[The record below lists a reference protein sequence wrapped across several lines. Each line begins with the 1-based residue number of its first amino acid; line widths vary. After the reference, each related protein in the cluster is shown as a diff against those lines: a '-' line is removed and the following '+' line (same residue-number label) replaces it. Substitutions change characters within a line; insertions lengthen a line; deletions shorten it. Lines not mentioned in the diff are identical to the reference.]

1 MTINRRKA
9 LTLLGMGAAS
19 PVLSA
24 GSASAREAKVAFA
37 HGVASGDPLADRL
50 IIWTRVS
57 TAADAKP
64 ALRWELATDASFKT
78 IVAKGQAV
86 ADPARDHTVKV
97 DVGGLKPAADYHY
110 RFICQGVTS
119 PVGRGRTLPTGSVKD
134 VVLAVTT
141 CSLYPA
147 GYFNAYQAIAKLERV
162 DAVLHLGDYIYEY
175 GAGPDDYGMSIGA
188 KIGRAPEPAHE
199 IVSLADYRTRHACYK
214 SDPDL
219 QAAHARAPWIV
230 VWDDHETANDSWTDG
245 AENHQPVT
253 EGDWAARKAAAL
265 RAYNEWMPIRD
276 PAPGQS
282 LSAINRS
289 FSFGDIATLI
299 MTETRLTARDK
310 QLTFAADL
318 MVKGADGQLGF
329 DEATFNA
336 KLNHPSRQLMGP
348 AQEAW
353 LGQELDRSVKAGQ
366 TWQVLGNQVVMARV
380 KGPQLA
386 KVMGP
391 EAWSAMLAK
400 APAYYREQMIKS
412 SARNDL
418 EVPYNLDS
426 WDGYP
431 AARERVYDLFKATK
445 AHPIVLSG
453 DSHAFWVN
461 ALFDASGKARVAA
474 EFGATSITSPG
485 LGDALP
491 DAPVNEAYVTRNPEV
506 LFTDQ
511 AAKGFV
517 LLTLTKDSAR
527 GELMAVSTVVRKEF
541 ETKTLATWVVTPEQG
556 GGVGPLKRV

>member
-9 LTLLGMGAAS
+9 LSLLGMGAAS

-37 HGVASGDPLADRL
+37 HGVASGDPLDDHL

-64 ALRWELATDASFKT
+64 VVRWEVATDATFKA

-86 ADPARDHTVKV
+86 ADPARDHTVKI
-97 DVGGLKPAADYHY
+97 DVSGLKPNTDYHY

-134 VVLAVTT
+134 VVLAVAS

-147 GYFNAYQAIAKLERV
+147 GFFNAYQAIAKLERV

-175 GAGPDDYGMSIGA
+175 GAAPDDYGMSIGT
-188 KIGRAPEPAHE
+188 KIGRVTEPAHE
-199 IVSLADYRTRHACYK
+199 IVSLSDYRARHGLYK

-245 AENHQPVT
+245 AENHQPDT

-289 FSFGDIATLI
+289 FSFGDVATLI

-318 MVKGADGQLGF
+318 VVKGADGQPRF
-329 DEATFNA
+329 DETTFNA

-348 AQEAW
+348 AQETW

-391 EAWSAMLAK
+391 EAWQAMLAK
-400 APAYYREQMIKS
+400 APEYYREQMIKS
-412 SARNDL
+412 AARNDL

-461 ALFDASGKARVAA
+461 ALFDTSGKARVAA

-491 DAPVNEAYVTRNPEV
+491 DAPVNEAYVSRNPEV

-527 GELMAVSTVVRKEF
+527 GDLMAVSTVVRKAF
-541 ETKTLATWVVTPEQG
+541 ETKTLSSWVVTPEQG

>member
-9 LTLLGMGAAS
+9 LSLLGMGAAS

-24 GSASAREAKVAFA
+24 GSASAREAKMAFA

-57 TAADAKP
+57 TAAEATP
-64 ALRWELATDASFKT
+64 MVRWELATDASFKS
-78 IVAKGQAV
+78 IIAKGQSV
-86 ADPARDHTVKV
+86 ADPARDHTIKI
-97 DVGGLKPAADYHY
+97 DVGGLKPSTDYHY

-119 PVGRGRTLPTGSVKD
+119 PVGRGRTLPVGAVKD
-134 VVLAVTT
+134 VVLAVAS

-147 GYFNAYQAIAKLERV
+147 GFFNAYQAIAKLERV

-175 GAGPDDYGMSIGA
+175 GAAPDDYGMSIGA
-188 KIGRAPEPAHE
+188 KIGRITEPAHE
-199 IVSLADYRTRHACYK
+199 IVSLSDYRARHGLYK

-219 QAAHARAPWIV
+219 QTAHARAPWIV
-230 VWDDHETANDSWTDG
+230 VWDDHETTNDSWTDG
-245 AENHQPVT
+245 AENHQPAS
-253 EGDWAARKAAAL
+253 EGDWAARKAVAL
-265 RAYNEWMPIRD
+265 RAYHEWMPIRD

-289 FSFGDIATLI
+289 FSFGDLATLI
-299 MTETRLTARDK
+299 MTETRLTARDE
-310 QLTFAADL
+310 QLTYAADL
-318 MVKGADGQLGF
+318 MVKGPDGQPVT
-329 DEATFNA
+329 DEAGFNA
-336 KLNHPSRQLMGP
+336 KLNSPSRQLMGP

-353 LGQELDRSVKAGQ
+353 LGQELDRSIKAGQ

-380 KGPQLA
+380 KGPQLP

-391 EAWSAMLAK
+391 EAWAAMLAK
-400 APAYYREQMIKS
+400 IPENYR
-412 SARNDL
+412 ARFAKAAELTAL
-418 EVPYNLDS
+418 EIPGNLDS

-431 AARERVYDLFKATK
+431 AARERVYDLFKAAK

-461 ALFDASGKARVAA
+461 ALFDASGKSRVAA
-474 EFGATSITSPG
+474 EFGTTGITSPG
-485 LGDALP
+485 YGDAMP
-491 DAPVNEAYVTRNPEV
+491 DAPLNEAYVSRNPEV

-511 AAKGFV
+511 SAKGFV
-517 LLTLTKDSAR
+517 VLTLTKDSAR
-527 GELMAVSTVVRKEF
+527 GDLMAVSTVVRKEF
-541 ETKTLATWVVTPEQG
+541 ETKTLASWVVTPEQG

>member
-9 LTLLGMGAAS
+9 LSLLGIGAAA
-19 PVLSA
+19 PALST
-24 GSASAREAKVAFA
+24 GTASAREAKVVFA

-50 IIWTRVS
+50 IIWTRIS
-57 TAADAKP
+57 TAAGAKP
-64 ALRWELATDASFKT
+64 MVRWELATDASFKS
-78 IVAKGQAV
+78 ILAKGQSV
-86 ADPARDHTVKV
+86 ADPARDHTVKI
-97 DVGGLKPAADYHY
+97 DVGGLKPGQDYVY

-134 VVLAVTT
+134 VVLAVAS

-147 GYFNAYQAIAKLERV
+147 GFFNAYQAIAKLERV

-175 GAGPDDYGMSIGA
+175 GAAPDDYGMSIGS
-188 KIGRAPEPAHE
+188 KIGRLPVPAHE
-199 IVSLADYRTRHACYK
+199 IVSLSDYRARHALYK

-230 VWDDHETANDSWTDG
+230 VWDDHETTNDSWTDG
-245 AENHQPVT
+245 AENHQPET
-253 EGDWAARKAAAL
+253 EGDWAARKAVAL
-265 RAYNEWMPIRD
+265 RAYHEWMPIRD

-289 FSFGDIATLI
+289 FSFGDVAHLI

-310 QLTFAADL
+310 QLTYGGDL
-318 MVKGADGQLGF
+318 MVKGPDGQPVP
-329 DEATFNA
+329 DEAALNA

-348 AQEAW
+348 VQEAW
-353 LGQELDRSVKAGQ
+353 LGQELDRSTKAGQ

-380 KGPQLA
+380 KGPQLP
-386 KVMGP
+386 KIMGP
-391 EAWSAMLAK
+391 EAWAALLAK
-400 APAYYREQMIKS
+400 APEDYRGRIAR
-412 SARNDL
+412 SADL
-418 EVPYNLDS
+418 NNLEIPYNLDS

-461 ALFDASGKARVAA
+461 ELFDASGKARVAA
-474 EFGATSITSPG
+474 EFGATGVTSPG
-485 LGDALP
+485 LGDILP
-491 DAPVNEAYVTRNPEV
+491 DAPINEAYVTRNPEV
-506 LFTDQ
+506 LFTDHS
-511 AAKGFV
+511 AKGFV

-527 GELMAVSTVVRKEF
+527 GDLMAVSTVVHKTF
-541 ETKTLATWVVTPEQG
+541 ETKTLSSWVVTPEQG

>member
-1 MTINRRKA
+1 MTIDRRKA
-9 LTLLGMGAAS
+9 LALLGMGAAS
-19 PVLSA
+19 PALCA
-24 GSASAREAKVAFA
+24 QPASAQAKVAFA

-50 IIWTRVS
+50 MIWTRIT
-57 TAADAKP
+57 TAANVKP
-64 ALRWELATDASFKT
+64 LVRWEVASDAAFKS
-78 IVAKGQAV
+78 IVAKGQGV
-86 ADPARDHTVKV
+86 ADPARDHTVKI
-97 DVGGLKPAADYHY
+97 DVGGLKPGQDYLY

-119 PVGRGRTLPTGSVKD
+119 PVGRGRTLPVGAVKD
-134 VVLAVTT
+134 VVLAVTS

-147 GYFNAYQAIAKLERV
+147 GFFNAYEAIARLDRV

-199 IVSLADYRTRHACYK
+199 IVTLADYRTRHALYK
-214 SDPDL
+214 TDPDL

-245 AENHQPVT
+245 AENHQPDT

-289 FSFGDIATLI
+289 FSFGDVASLI

-318 MVKGADGQLGF
+318 MVKGPDGKLGF
-329 DEATFNA
+329 DEAAFNA

-353 LGQELDRSVKAGQ
+353 LGQELDRSIKAGQ

-391 EAWSAMLAK
+391 EAWQALLAK
-400 APAYYREQMIKS
+400 APGYYRDQMIKS
-412 SARNDL
+412 AARNSLD
-418 EVPYNLDS
+418 VPYNLDS

-461 ALFDASGKARVAA
+461 ALFDQSGTTRVAA
-474 EFGATSITSPG
+474 EFGATGITSPG

-491 DAPVNEAYVTRNPEV
+491 GAPVDEAYVSRNPEV

-511 AAKGFV
+511 SAKGFV

-527 GELMAVSTVVRKEF
+527 GDLVAVSTVVRKDF
-541 ETKTLATWVVTPEQG
+541 ETKTLSSWVVTPQAG
-556 GGVGPLKRV
+556 GGVDALKRV

>member
-9 LTLLGMGAAS
+9 LALLGMGAAS
-19 PVLSA
+19 PSLSA
-24 GSASAREAKVAFA
+24 GSASARDTKVVFA
-37 HGVASGDPLADRL
+37 HGVASGDPLSDRL
-50 IIWTRVS
+50 ILWTRVS
-57 TAADAKP
+57 TAVGAKP
-64 ALRWELATDASFKT
+64 VVRWELATDAGFKT
-78 IVAKGQAV
+78 IVAKGQTV
-86 ADPARDHTVKV
+86 ADPARDHTVKI
-97 DVGGLKPAADYHY
+97 DVGGLKPGQDYHY

-134 VVLAVTT
+134 VVLAVAS

-199 IVSLADYRTRHACYK
+199 IVSLADYRARHALYK
-214 SDPDL
+214 ADPDL

-230 VWDDHETANDSWTDG
+230 VWDDHETANDSWADG
-245 AENHQPVT
+245 AENHQPAS
-253 EGDWAARKAAAL
+253 EGDWAARKAVAL

-282 LSAINRS
+282 LAAINRS

-310 QLTFAADL
+310 QLTFGADL
-318 MVKGADGQLGF
+318 MVKGPDGRPAP
-329 DEATFNA
+329 DEAAFNA

-353 LGQELDRSVKAGQ
+353 LSQELDRSIKAGQ

-380 KGPQLA
+380 KGPQLP

-391 EAWSAMLAK
+391 EAWAALLAK
-400 APAYYREQMIKS
+400 VPEDYR
-412 SARNDL
+412 ARIAKAAELNAL
-418 EVPYNLDS
+418 ELPYNLDS

-431 AARERVYDLFKATK
+431 AARERVYDLFKAAK
-445 AHPIVLSG
+445 AHPVVLSG

-461 ALFDASGKARVAA
+461 ALFDASGKTRVAA
-474 EFGATSITSPG
+474 EFGATGITSPG
-485 LGDALP
+485 YGDVMP
-491 DAPVNEAYVTRNPEV
+491 DAPLNEAYVSRNPEV

-511 AAKGFV
+511 SAKGFV

-527 GELMAVSTVVRKEF
+527 GDLIAVSTVVRKAF
-541 ETKTLATWVVTPEQG
+541 ETKTLSSWVVTPEQG
-556 GGVGPLKRV
+556 GGVGPIKRV

>member
-1 MTINRRKA
+1 MTLDRRQA
-9 LTLLGMGAAS
+9 LVLMSAAAAGAPAA
-19 PVLSA
+19 VD
-24 GSASAREAKVAFA
+24 AKSTGKPAFS

-50 IIWTRVS
+50 VIWSRVS
-57 TAADAKP
+57 GVGTTSVPVQWQVAADADFTQ
-64 ALRWELATDASFKT
+64 L
-78 IVAKGQAV
+78 VAKGQTV
-86 ADPARDHTVKV
+86 ADPARDHTIKI
-97 DVGGLKPAADYHY
+97 DVGGLKPGADYHY

-134 VVLAVTT
+134 VVLAVAS

-147 GYFNAYQAIAKLERV
+147 GFFNAYQAIAKLERV

-175 GAGPDDYGMSIGA
+175 GAAPDDYGMSIGA
-188 KIGRAPEPAHE
+188 KIGRITEPAHE
-199 IVSLADYRTRHACYK
+199 IVSLSDYRARHALYK

-253 EGDWAARKAAAL
+253 EGDWAARKAVAL

-289 FSFGDIATLI
+289 FSFGDVATLI

-318 MVKGADGQLGF
+318 MVKGPDGQPGF

-380 KGPQLA
+380 KGPQLP

-391 EAWSAMLAK
+391 EAWAALLAK
-400 APAYYREQMIKS
+400 LPENYRERFAK
-412 SARNDL
+412 AAELTAL
-418 EVPYNLDS
+418 EIPGNLDS

-431 AARERVYDLFKATK
+431 AARERVYDLFKAAK

-461 ALFDASGKARVAA
+461 ALFDASGKSRVAA
-474 EFGATSITSPG
+474 EFGTTGITSPG
-485 LGDALP
+485 YGDAMP
-491 DAPVNEAYVTRNPEV
+491 DAPLNEAYVTRNPEV

-511 AAKGFV
+511 SAKGFV

-527 GELMAVSTVVRKEF
+527 GDLMAVSTVVRKQF
-541 ETKTLATWVVTPEQG
+541 ETKTLSTWVVAPEQG

>member
-9 LTLLGMGAAS
+9 LTLLGLGAAS

-24 GSASAREAKVAFA
+24 GTASAHEAKAVFA

-57 TAADAKP
+57 TAAEAKP
-64 ALRWELATDASFKT
+64 MVRWELAIDAGFKS

-86 ADPARDHTVKV
+86 ADPARDHTVKI
-97 DVGGLKPAADYHY
+97 DVGGLKPGADYHY

-119 PVGRGRTLPTGSVKD
+119 PVGRGRTLPVGAVKD
-134 VVLAVTT
+134 VVLAVAS

-175 GAGPDDYGMSIGA
+175 GAAPDDYGMSIGA
-188 KIGRAPEPAHE
+188 KIGRITEPAHE
-199 IVSLADYRTRHACYK
+199 IVSLSDYRARHALYK

-245 AENHQPVT
+245 AENHQQET
-253 EGDWAARKAAAL
+253 EGDWATRKAAAL
-265 RAYNEWMPIRD
+265 RAYHEWMPIRD

-289 FSFGDIATLI
+289 FSFGDVATLI

-318 MVKGADGQLGF
+318 MIKGPDGQLEF

-348 AQEAW
+348 GQEAW

-386 KVMGP
+386 KAMGA
-391 EAWSAMLAK
+391 EAWAALLAK

-412 SARNDL
+412 ASRNAL

-431 AARERVYDLFKATK
+431 AARERVYDLFKAAK

-474 EFGATSITSPG
+474 EFGATGITSPG

-491 DAPVNEAYVTRNPEV
+491 DAPVNEAYVSRNPEV

-511 AAKGFV
+511 SAKGYV
-517 LLTLTKDSAR
+517 LLTLTKDGAR
-527 GELMAVSTVVRKEF
+527 GDLMAVSTVVRKAF
-541 ETKTLATWVVTPEQG
+541 ETKTLASWVVTPEQG

>member
-1 MTINRRKA
+1 MTLDRRQA
-9 LTLLGMGAAS
+9 LALMTAAAAGAPAA
-19 PVLSA
+19 VD
-24 GSASAREAKVAFA
+24 AKSTAKPAFA

-50 IIWTRVS
+50 VIWSRVS
-57 TAADAKP
+57 GAGTTSVP
-64 ALRWELATDASFKT
+64 VQWQVATDPDFT
-78 IVAKGQAV
+78 QLVAKGQTV
-86 ADPARDHTVKV
+86 ADPARDHTVKI
-97 DVGGLKPAADYHY
+97 DVGGLKPGADYHY

-119 PVGRGRTLPTGSVKD
+119 PVGLGRTLPTGSVKD
-134 VVLAVTT
+134 VVLAVAS

-147 GYFNAYQAIAKLERV
+147 GFFNAYQAIAKLERV

-175 GAGPDDYGMSIGA
+175 GAAPDDYGMSIGA
-188 KIGRAPEPAHE
+188 NIGRITEPAHE
-199 IVSLADYRTRHACYK
+199 IVSLSDYRARHALYK

-245 AENHQPVT
+245 AENHQPAS
-253 EGDWAARKAAAL
+253 EGDWAARKAVAL
-265 RAYNEWMPIRD
+265 RAYHEWMPIRD

-289 FSFGDIATLI
+289 FSFGDVATLI
-299 MTETRLTARDK
+299 MTETRLAARDK
-310 QLTFAADL
+310 QLTYAADL
-318 MVKGADGQLGF
+318 MVKGADGQPVT
-329 DEATFNA
+329 DEAGFNA
-336 KLNHPSRQLMGP
+336 KLNNPSRQLMGP

-380 KGPQLA
+380 KGPQLP

-391 EAWSAMLAK
+391 EAWSTMLAK
-400 APAYYREQMIKS
+400 LPENYRERFAK
-412 SARNDL
+412 AAELTAL
-418 EVPYNLDS
+418 EIPGNLDS

-431 AARERVYDLFKATK
+431 AARERVYDLFKAAK

-461 ALFDASGKARVAA
+461 DLFDASGKNRVAA
-474 EFGATSITSPG
+474 EFGTTAITSPG
-485 LGDALP
+485 YGDAMP
-491 DAPVNEAYVTRNPEV
+491 DAPLNEAYVTRNPEV

-511 AAKGFV
+511 SAKGYV
-517 LLTLTKDSAR
+517 LLTLTKDGAR
-527 GELMAVSTVVRKEF
+527 GDLMAVSTVVRKEF
-541 ETKTLATWVVTPEQG
+541 ETKTLASWVVAPAQG

>member
-1 MTINRRKA
+1 MTLDRRQA
-9 LTLLGMGAAS
+9 LALMSAAA
-19 PVLSA
+19 A
-24 GSASAREAKVAFA
+24 GTPAAVAAKSNSKPSFA

-50 IIWTRVS
+50 VIWSRVS
-57 TAADAKP
+57 GVGTTSVP
-64 ALRWELATDASFKT
+64 VQWQVATDAEFT
-78 IVAKGQAV
+78 QVVAKGQTV
-86 ADPARDHTVKV
+86 AATARDHTIKI
-97 DVGGLKPAADYHY
+97 DVSGLKPITDYHY

-134 VVLAVTT
+134 VVLAVAS

-147 GYFNAYQAIAKLERV
+147 GFFNAYQAIAKLERV

-175 GAGPDDYGMSIGA
+175 GAAPDDYGMSIGA
-188 KIGRAPEPAHE
+188 KIGRITEPAHE
-199 IVSLADYRTRHACYK
+199 IVSLSDYRARHGLYK

-230 VWDDHETANDSWTDG
+230 VWDDHETTNDGWLNG

-253 EGDWAARKAAAL
+253 EGDWAARKAVAL
-265 RAYNEWMPIRD
+265 RAYHEWMPIRD

-299 MTETRLTARDK
+299 MTETRLSARDE
-310 QLTFAADL
+310 QLTYEADL
-318 MVKGADGQLGF
+318 LVKGPDGKLVPDLAG
-329 DEATFNA
+329 FNA
-336 KLNHPSRQLMGP
+336 KLNSPSRQLMGP

-380 KGPQLA
+380 KGPQLP
-386 KVMGP
+386 KVLGP
-391 EAWSAMLAK
+391 EAWAAMRATI
-400 APAYYREQMIKS
+400 PATPR
-412 SARNDL
+412 ARFAEAAELTAL
-418 EVPYNLDS
+418 EIPGNLDS

-431 AARERVYDLFKATK
+431 AARERVYDLFKAAK

-461 ALFDASGKARVAA
+461 DLFDASGKNRVAA
-474 EFGATSITSPG
+474 EFGTTAITSPG
-485 LGDALP
+485 YGDVMP
-491 DAPVNEAYVTRNPEV
+491 DAPLSEAYVTRNPEV

-511 AAKGFV
+511 GAKGFV

-527 GELMAVSTVVRKEF
+527 GELMTVSTVLRKEF
-541 ETKTLATWVVTPEQG
+541 ETKTLSTWVVAPEQG

>member
-1 MTINRRKA
+1 MTLDRRQA
-9 LTLLGMGAAS
+9 LALMTAAA
-19 PVLSA
+19 A
-24 GSASAREAKVAFA
+24 GTPAAVAAKSNSKPAFA

-50 IIWTRVS
+50 VIWSRVS
-57 TAADAKP
+57 GLGTKSVP
-64 ALRWELATDASFKT
+64 VQWQVATDADFT
-78 IVAKGQAV
+78 QVVAKGQTV
-86 ADPARDHTVKV
+86 ADLARDYTVKI
-97 DVGGLKPAADYHY
+97 DVGGLKPITDYHY

-134 VVLAVTT
+134 VVLAVAS

-147 GYFNAYQAIAKLERV
+147 GFFNAYQAIAKLERV

-175 GAGPDDYGMSIGA
+175 GAAPDDYGMSIGA
-188 KIGRAPEPAHE
+188 KIGRVTEPAHE
-199 IVSLADYRTRHACYK
+199 IVSLSDYRARHGLYK

-230 VWDDHETANDSWTDG
+230 VWDDHETANDSWIDG

-253 EGDWAARKAAAL
+253 EGDWAARKAVAL

-310 QLTFAADL
+310 QLTYEADL
-318 MVKGADGQLGF
+318 LVKGPDGKLVP
-329 DEATFNA
+329 DEAGFNA
-336 KLNHPSRQLMGP
+336 KLNSPSRQLMGP

-380 KGPQLA
+380 KGPQLP

-391 EAWSAMLAK
+391 EAWAAMLAK
-400 APAYYREQMIKS
+400 LPENYRGRFAKAAELT
-412 SARNDL
+412 AL
-418 EVPYNLDS
+418 EIPGNLDS

-431 AARERVYDLFKATK
+431 AARERVYDLFKAAK

-461 ALFDASGKARVAA
+461 DLFDATGKNRVAA
-474 EFGATSITSPG
+474 EFGTTAITSPG
-485 LGDALP
+485 YGDAMP
-491 DAPVNEAYVTRNPEV
+491 DAPLNEAYVTRNPEV

-541 ETKTLATWVVTPEQG
+541 ETKTLSKWVVTPQQG
-556 GGVGPLKRV
+556 GGVGQLTRV

>member
-1 MTINRRKA
+1 MTLDRRQA
-9 LTLLGMGAAS
+9 LALMSAAA
-19 PVLSA
+19 A
-24 GSASAREAKVAFA
+24 GTPAAVAAKSNSTPAFA

-50 IIWTRVS
+50 VIWSRVS
-57 TAADAKP
+57 GVGTTSVP
-64 ALRWELATDASFKT
+64 VQWQVATDAEFT
-78 IVAKGQAV
+78 QLVAKGQTV
-86 ADPARDHTVKV
+86 AATARDHTIKI
-97 DVGGLKPAADYHY
+97 DVSGLKPNTDYLY

-134 VVLAVTT
+134 VVLAVAS

-147 GYFNAYQAIAKLERV
+147 GFFNAYQAIAKLERV

-175 GAGPDDYGMSIGA
+175 GAAPDDYGMSIGA
-188 KIGRAPEPAHE
+188 KIGRVTEPAKE
-199 IVSLADYRTRHACYK
+199 IVSLSDYRTRHAQYK

-230 VWDDHETANDSWTDG
+230 VWDDHETTNDGWLNG

-253 EGDWAARKAAAL
+253 EGDWAARKAVAL
-265 RAYNEWMPIRD
+265 RAYHEWMPIRD

-299 MTETRLTARDK
+299 MTETRLSARDE
-310 QLTFAADL
+310 QLTYEADL
-318 MVKGADGQLGF
+318 LVKGPDGKPVPDLAG
-329 DEATFNA
+329 FNA
-336 KLNHPSRQLMGP
+336 KLNSPSRQLMGP

-380 KGPQLA
+380 KGPQLP

-391 EAWSAMLAK
+391 EAWAAMLAK
-400 APAYYREQMIKS
+400 IPETYR
-412 SARNDL
+412 ARFAEAAELTAL
-418 EVPYNLDS
+418 EIPGNLDS

-431 AARERVYDLFKATK
+431 AARERVYDLFKAAK

-461 ALFDASGKARVAA
+461 DLYDASGKNRVAA
-474 EFGATSITSPG
+474 EFGTTAITSPG
-485 LGDALP
+485 YGDVMP
-491 DAPVNEAYVTRNPEV
+491 DAPLSEAYVTRNPEV

-511 AAKGFV
+511 GAKGFV

-541 ETKTLATWVVTPEQG
+541 ETKTLSTWVVAPEQG